1 MGAPYM
7 DVDAELFLSAHGL
20 PQNTRRK
27 RTVRLLERLFAPPV
41 GTINVEEAR
50 FLSALDLGRREREMI
65 SAARAEE
72 GDRLRERGVA
82 RGWSRA
88 LAGVLGDGVGDAV
101 LDDANSRLLTRRG
114 PVRPSQANRLRHASS
129 VIKEQEDVAAKAR
142 SLLEDA
148 ASRKEPPS
156 FCLLYTSPSPRDA
169 TLSRMP
175 SSA

>member
-1 MGAPYM
+1 MDDETVTLPPTAVEREVDGLTQEMGGPYM

-82 RGWSRA
+82 RGWSRRSLWA
-88 LAGVLGDGVGDAV
+88 QFFSAIPRASAAGA
-101 LDDANSRLLTRRG
+101 DDAW
-114 PVRPSQANRLRHASS
+114 PSE
-129 VIKEQEDVAAKAR
+129 ID
-142 SLLEDA
+142 
-148 ASRKEPPS
+148 PPS
-156 FCLLYTSPSPRDA
+156 
-169 TLSRMP
+169 
-175 SSA
+175 